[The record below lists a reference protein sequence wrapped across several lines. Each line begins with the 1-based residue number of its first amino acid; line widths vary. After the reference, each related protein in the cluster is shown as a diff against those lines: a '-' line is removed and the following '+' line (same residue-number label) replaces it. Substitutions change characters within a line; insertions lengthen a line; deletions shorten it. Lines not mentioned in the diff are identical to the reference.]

1 MLNVIWQHLEIP
13 YMTYMSDIILYSF
26 NFYFNTRSSHTP
38 CLFLKSDRVQCKR
51 LKNKLSAHC
60 LKSIVLHREVCLL
73 LCPNHFYK
81 PSKLPQS

>member
-1 MLNVIWQHLEIP
+1 MIIKTIQNQKISFQKNHSHLEEGYVMLNVIWQHLEIP

-51 LKNKLSAHC
+51 
-60 LKSIVLHREVCLL
+60 
-73 LCPNHFYK
+73 
-81 PSKLPQS
+81 